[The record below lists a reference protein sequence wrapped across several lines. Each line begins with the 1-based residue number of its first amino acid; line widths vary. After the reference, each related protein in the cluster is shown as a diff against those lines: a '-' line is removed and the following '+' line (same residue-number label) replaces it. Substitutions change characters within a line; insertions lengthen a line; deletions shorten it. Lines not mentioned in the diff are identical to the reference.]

1 MRFLGMAGYC
11 RRFCSN
17 FATVA
22 KLLTQLLSKKVQF
35 IWNERCENAFEE
47 SYVTELTAPDF
58 SSPLKLTVVAS
69 DVAVGA
75 MLSQEDDE
83 GVEHPVCFYYSKNR
97 LQWA

>member
-58 SSPLKLTVVAS
+58 SSSLKLTVVAS

-75 MLSQEDDE
+75 MLSQEDDK

-97 LQWA
+97 L